1 MSTSLIYFS
10 CLVLCV
16 VARNF
21 RSDYNYEYYEENGE
35 KWNDNSNDYNDY
47 VWRDHGE
54 TLGQPCFQKY
64 EVITKEIFDQRKEAS
79 HSGGLSAG
87 SGQRGRYTW
96 RGTRWRQKTNILI
109 YFLTVHQVQHGDK
122 FYVAKWW
129 TSNNTPGE
137 EWGAWELVGDS
148 CSEDGDTGEVIDVD
162 VDEEEKE
169 AESNENEVDKEAE
182 SNENE
187 VDNSN
192 KWDHEYVA
200 PSLKEAEAREAELT
214 DTPLFEM
221 VKSSIASLA
230 SEEVDKIAP
239 GLASNPAN
247 VKRVESIMT
256 SDQWDYLFAVRDP
269 DYTYRR
275 HKLVYF
281 NNFLM

>member
-1 MSTSLIYFS
+1 M
-10 CLVLCV
+10 
-16 VARNF
+16 
-21 RSDYNYEYYEENGE
+21 
-35 KWNDNSNDYNDY
+35 
-47 VWRDHGE
+47 
-54 TLGQPCFQKY
+54 
-64 EVITKEIFDQRKEAS
+64 
-79 HSGGLSAG
+79 
-87 SGQRGRYTW
+87 
-96 RGTRWRQKTNILI
+96 I

-129 TSNNTPGE
+129 TSNNTPGG

-148 CSEDGDTGEVIDVD
+148 CNGDGDTEEIIDVD
-162 VDEEEKE
+162 VEEEEKE

-187 VDNSN
+187 VDNS
-192 KWDHEYVA
+192 KPWEHVYVP
-200 PSLKEAEAREAELT
+200 PSIEEAEAREAELT

-275 HKLVYF
+275 HKLVSF
-281 NNFLM
+281 NNSLL